1 MKNILTAFVLII
13 SSLTIQFSCS
23 SPGKNAQPEDVG
35 LSADTLNAA
44 SREMEQYIDNGKL
57 AGISTLVFKEGAVVH
72 RKNYGYADLENQ
84 EPVTDSTIFRI
95 YSMTKPVT
103 AAALM
108 TLYDEGKFQLDDK
121 VSEYLPEFEGMMV
134 YNAET
139 KSEEPQEDE
148 MTIRHLLTHTSGIPY
163 GWDQQAYVDSLYR
176 IHGGSGWDG
185 ILAEKIQVIT
195 EIPLK
200 HQPGTIWEYGL
211 GIDVAGYLIEVL
223 SGMPLDEF
231 FEQEIFNPLNM
242 DDSGFYVPESKHNR
256 FSKLYT
262 KNKEGE
268 LTEMEGMMS
277 TIFKS
282 PVTLFSGGGGL
293 VSTADDYLKFC
304 RMLLNDG
311 ELNGVRILE
320 PSTAEMIMTDQL
332 PQLAEYEEEIGYGL
346 AGSVDLTRG
355 VYGWAGAASTKFWI
369 DPANEMIIMTF
380 AQLMPSDYT
389 YADEFYETV
398 RNALKELKDL
408 VFAKSFL

>member
-1 MKNILTAFVLII
+1 MKKNLTAFVLILSFLI
-13 SSLTIQFSCS
+13 IQVSCTG
-23 SPGKNAQPEDVG
+23 PGKNAQPEDVG
-35 LSADTLNAA
+35 LSSDTLSAA
-44 SREMEQYIDNGKL
+44 SQEMQQYIENGKL
-57 AGISTLVFKEGAVVH
+57 AGISTLIFKDGVIVE
-72 RKNYGYADLENQ
+72 RKNYGYADMENQ
-84 EPVTDSTIFRI
+84 KPVTDSTIFRI

-108 TLYDEGKFQLDDK
+108 TLYDEGKFDLDDK
-121 VSEYLPEFEGMMV
+121 VSEYIPEFEGMMV

-139 KSEEPQEDE
+139 KTEEPQKDE
-148 MTIRHLLTHTSGIPY
+148 VTIRHLLTHTSGIPY

-176 IHGGSGWDG
+176 VRGGSGWDG
-185 ILAEKIQVIT
+185 ILAEKMKLLT

-200 HQPGTIWEYGL
+200 HQPGTVWEYGL
-211 GIDVAGYLIEVL
+211 GIDMAGYLIEVL
-223 SGMPLDEF
+223 SGMPLDEY
-231 FEQEIFNPLNM
+231 FEQKIFNPLNM

-268 LTEMEGMMS
+268 LTEMQGMMS

-304 RMLLNDG
+304 RMLLNGG

-332 PQLAEYEEEIGYGL
+332 PELATYQEEVGFGL
-346 AGSVDLTRG
+346 AGSVDLANG

-369 DPANEMIIMTF
+369 DPNNEMIVMTF

-389 YADEFYETV
+389 YADEFFATV
-398 RNALKELKDL
+398 RNALEE
-408 VFAKSFL
+408 

>member
-13 SSLTIQFSCS
+13 SFLTIQFSCS

-121 VSEYLPEFEGMMV
+121 VSEYLPEFEGMLV

-176 IHGGSGWDG
+176 VYGGSGWDG

-398 RNALKELKDL
+398 RNALKE
-408 VFAKSFL
+408 

>member
-1 MKNILTAFVLII
+1 MKKNLVAILLIFSFV
-13 SSLTIQFSCS
+13 TVQFSCS
-23 SPGKNAQPEDVG
+23 QTDKNIMPEDVG
-35 LSADTLNAA
+35 LSSDTLNAA
-44 SREMEQYIDNGKL
+44 SQEMQQYTDEGRL
-57 AGISTLVFKEGAVVH
+57 AGISTLIFKDGAIVV

-84 EPVTDSTIFRI
+84 KPITDSTIFRI
-95 YSMTKPVT
+95 YSMTKPIT

-108 TLYDEGKFQLDDK
+108 TLYDEGKFELDDK
-121 VSEYLPEFEGMMV
+121 VSEYIPEFEGMMV

-139 KSEEPQEDE
+139 KTEEPQNEE
-148 MTIRHLLTHTSGIPY
+148 VTIRHLLTHTSGIPY

-176 IHGGSGWDG
+176 VRGGSGWDG
-185 ILAEKIQVIT
+185 ILAEKMKLLT

-200 HQPGTIWEYGL
+200 HQPGTVWEYGL
-211 GIDVAGYLIEVL
+211 GIDMAGYLIEVL
-223 SGMPLDEF
+223 SGTPLDEYF
-231 FEQEIFNPLNM
+231 QTKIFNPLNM
-242 DDSGFYVPESKHNR
+242 DDSGFYVHESKHHR

-262 KNKEGE
+262 KNEEGE
-268 LTEMEGMMS
+268 LTEMQGMMS

-304 RMLLNDG
+304 RMLLNGG
-311 ELNGVRILE
+311 ELNGTRILE

-332 PQLAEYEEEIGYGL
+332 PELATYEEGIGYGL
-346 AGSVDLTRG
+346 AGSVDLKRG

-389 YADEFYETV
+389 YADEFYETI
-398 RNALKELKDL
+398 RNALQE
-408 VFAKSFL
+408 

>member
-13 SSLTIQFSCS
+13 SFLTIQFSCS

-176 IHGGSGWDG
+176 VYGGSGWDG

-398 RNALKELKDL
+398 RNALKE
-408 VFAKSFL
+408 

>member
-1 MKNILTAFVLII
+1 MKKILTAFVLIL
-13 SSLTIQFSCS
+13 SFLTIQFSCS
-23 SPGKNAQPEDVG
+23 TPGGNAQPEDVG
-35 LSADTLNAA
+35 LSSDTLNAA
-44 SREMEQYIDNGKL
+44 SQEMQQYIENGKL
-57 AGISTLVFKEGAVVH
+57 AGISTLIFKDGVIVQ
-72 RKNYGYADLENQ
+72 RKNYGYADMENQ
-84 EPVTDSTIFRI
+84 KPVTDSTIFRI

-108 TLYDEGKFQLDDK
+108 TLYDEGKFELDDK
-121 VSEYLPEFEGMMV
+121 VSEYLPDFEGMMV

-139 KSEEPQEDE
+139 KSEEPQEEE

-176 IHGGSGWDG
+176 ARGGSGWDG
-185 ILAEKIQVIT
+185 ILAEKIKILT

-223 SGMPLDEF
+223 SGMPLDEY

-268 LTEMEGMMS
+268 LVEMQGMMS

-304 RMLLNDG
+304 RMLLNGG

-320 PSTAEMIMTDQL
+320 STTAEMIITDQL
-332 PQLAEYEEEIGYGL
+332 PELAEYKEEIGYGL

-369 DPANEMIIMTF
+369 DPANEMIIMIF
-380 AQLMPSDYT
+380 AQLMPSDYS

-398 RNALKELKDL
+398 RNGLNE
-408 VFAKSFL
+408 

>member
-1 MKNILTAFVLII
+1 MNKFLTAFVLIL
-13 SSLTIQFSCS
+13 SFLTIQFSCS
-23 SPGKNAQPEDVG
+23 TPGKNVQPEDVG
-35 LSADTLNAA
+35 LSADTLNVANQ
-44 SREMEQYIDNGKL
+44 EMQQYVESGKL
-57 AGISTLVFKEGAVVH
+57 AGISTLIFKDGVIVE
-72 RKNYGYADLENQ
+72 RKNYGYADMENQ
-84 EPVTDSTIFRI
+84 KPVTDSTIFRI

-108 TLYDEGKFQLDDK
+108 TLYDEGKFDLDDK
-121 VSEYLPEFEGMMV
+121 VSEYIPEFEGMMV

-139 KSEEPQEDE
+139 KTEEPQENE
-148 MTIRHLLTHTSGIPY
+148 VTIRHLLTHTSGIPY

-176 IHGGSGWDG
+176 VRGVSGWDG
-185 ILAEKIQVIT
+185 TLAEKIKLLT

-200 HQPGTIWEYGL
+200 HQPGTIYDYGL

-223 SGMPLDEF
+223 SELPLDEY
-231 FEQEIFNPLNM
+231 FEQKIFNPLNM
-242 DDSGFYVPESKHNR
+242 DDTGFYVPESKHNR

-262 KNKEGE
+262 KNEEGE
-268 LTEMEGMMS
+268 LTEMQGMMS

-293 VSTADDYLKFC
+293 VSTADDYLRFC
-304 RMLLNDG
+304 RMLLNGG
-311 ELNGVRILE
+311 ELNGTRILE
-320 PSTAEMIMTDQL
+320 ASTAEMIMTDQL
-332 PQLAEYEEEIGYGL
+332 PELAEYEEEIGYGL
-346 AGSVDLTRG
+346 AGSVDLKRG

-398 RNALKELKDL
+398 RNGLRE
-408 VFAKSFL
+408 

>member
-1 MKNILTAFVLII
+1 IPMKNILTAFVLII
-13 SSLTIQFSCS
+13 SFLTIQFSCS

-176 IHGGSGWDG
+176 VYGGSGWDG

-223 SGMPLDEF
+223 AGVPLDEF

-398 RNALKELKDL
+398 RNALKE
-408 VFAKSFL
+408 